1 MFTYQKTNRYFAQ
14 TGNGFEDLAS
24 SEIENLGGEDVK
36 KAYRGIYF
44 QADKKTLYRINYCS
58 RLCTKIT
65 APLLRFDC
73 HSTKYLYKTA
83 SKLPWQDLL
92 KKNGSF
98 IISATTSN
106 SKLKHSQYAA
116 QCLKDAIVDQFR
128 EKFGER
134 PSVSK
139 EDPDLW
145 LDLHID
151 KNKALISLDTSGGS
165 LHKRGYRVATT
176 EAPMQESLAAAI
188 INLTQWDGSKPL
200 IDPMCGSGTL
210 LSEAL
215 MHYYQIPASFNRKRF
230 GFMAMPDYDEKVW
243 KKVKNEE
250 DGKITKLQKN
260 LIMGSDISSQA
271 VKATRKNLAM
281 IPYGQSVDV
290 KVKSYQEIAEITNS
304 IIVCNPPYG
313 IRLQKNS
320 DIGLFMEDFG
330 NFLKRKCTGS
340 TAYLYLG
347 KRELLKKVGLK
358 PAWKKP
364 LMSGGLDGVLAKYEL
379 Y

>member
-14 TGNGFEDLAS
+14 TGDGFEDLAS
-24 SEIENLGGEDVK
+24 NEIEKLGGEDVK

-44 QADKKTLYRINYCS
+44 QADKKTLYRINYRS
-58 RLCTKIT
+58 QLCTRIT
-65 APLLRFDC
+65 APLLQFDC

-83 SKLPWQDLL
+83 IKLPWQDLL
-92 KKNGSF
+92 KKNGNF

-128 EKFGER
+128 DAFGER

-139 EDPDLW
+139 ENPDLW

-165 LHKRGYRVATT
+165 LHKRGYRVEST

-188 INLTQWDGSKPL
+188 ISLTEWDGNQPL
-200 IDPMCGSGTL
+200 VDPMCGSGTL

-215 MHYYQIPASFNRKRF
+215 IHYCQIPASFNRKRF
-230 GFMAMPDYDEKVW
+230 GFMAMPDYDADVW
-243 KKVKNEE
+243 KKVKREE
-250 DGKITKLQKN
+250 DEKEIPLPKG
-260 LIMGSDISSQA
+260 LIRGSDISGQA
-271 VKATRKNLAM
+271 IKAARKNLK
-281 IPYGQSVDV
+281 ILPSGSSVDLM
-290 KVKSYQEIAEITNS
+290 VKSYQELGEIRDAV
-304 IIVCNPPYG
+304 IVCNPPFG
-313 IRLQKNS
+313 IRLQKRD

-330 NFLKRKCTGS
+330 NFLKRKCTNS

-347 KRELLKKVGLK
+347 KRELLKKVGLR